1 MSTYSQECEQKL
13 SHTHEHEHD
22 HNHNHDHAHNY
33 HHEHGHEHG
42 HGQHHHVHSTEEKR
56 AVVNRLSKAIGHLE
70 SVKRM
75 VERDE
80 DCSEVL
86 IQLAAVRSAI
96 NNTGKL
102 VLKNHI
108 NHCIVEAVEENDKE
122 AIELLNQA
130 IDKFIK

>member
-13 SHTHEHEHD
+13 SHTHEQD
-22 HNHNHDHAHNY
+22 HNHNHDHNHD
-33 HHEHGHEHG
+33 HGHEHE

>member
-1 MSTYSQECEQKL
+1 MFF
-13 SHTHEHEHD
+13 
-22 HNHNHDHAHNY
+22 
-33 HHEHGHEHG
+33 
-42 HGQHHHVHSTEEKR
+42 
-56 AVVNRLSKAIGHLE
+56 
-70 SVKRM
+70 
-75 VERDE
+75 
-80 DCSEVL
+80 
-86 IQLAAVRSAI
+86 QLAAVRSAI